1 MKTFLVLVAGG
12 SGTRMGTSIPK
23 QFLEINGRPI
33 IYYTLSRFLEAVEQ
47 LEIIIVIHPAWKNE
61 LNDLLQCYFPE
72 KKFQLADG
80 GETRFHSVKNG
91 LALIHEESL
100 VMIHDAARPFVS
112 TETISRGIAETFRA
126 GSAIPVVSV
135 SESLRKIESTQSRAV
150 NRNDFKLVQTPQC
163 FMSDKIKLA
172 YQIEFKDSFT
182 DDASVFEHAGLTVN
196 LVEGNPENIKITQ
209 PSDLDFAE
217 FLLNK
222 KQNN

>member
-33 IYYTLSRFLEAVEQ
+33 IYYTLAKFFEAVEQ
-47 LEIIIVIHPAWKNE
+47 LEIIIVIHPAWKTE
-61 LNDLLQCYFPE
+61 LNDLLQRYFPE
-72 KKFQLADG
+72 KKFHLADG

-91 LALIHEESL
+91 LSLIDEESL

-112 TETISRGIAETFRA
+112 VETISRGIAETFRA
-126 GSAIPVVSV
+126 GSAIPVISV
-135 SESLRKIESTQSRAV
+135 SESLRKIDGIQSYAV

-172 YQIEFKDSFT
+172 YQAEFKESFT
-182 DDASVFEHAGLTVN
+182 DDASVFEHAGFKVN

-209 PSDLDFAE
+209 PSDMDFAE
-217 FLLNK
+217 FLLSK
-222 KQNN
+222 SNNN